1 MPLKSPTRPRD
12 PEKADRVRFADEPR
26 SSADIDD
33 AARPRVIQAARPS
46 LLSRIVSPEAIPWIL
61 TCVFATTTILLL
73 MERPDSMNY
82 GSYETRFSTDF
93 SECVRLLSSQC
104 FFCCAE
110 EGSGVLHHPHFSLE
124 EKKEEEKFV
133 DPS

>member
-1 MPLKSPTRPRD
+1 MPLKSPTRTRD

-33 AARPRVIQAARPS
+33 AARPLVIGTPRRS
-46 LLSRIVSPEAIPWIL
+46 LLSRIISPEAIPWFL

-73 MERPDSMNY
+73 LERPDSVGY

-93 SECVRLLSSQC
+93 SE
-104 FFCCAE
+104 
-110 EGSGVLHHPHFSLE
+110 
-124 EKKEEEKFV
+124 
-133 DPS
+133 